1 MGKSPTIEEMEKK
14 DKKSRE
20 YLDEIANELTNKLGN
35 TYSALE
41 KEAETFY
48 TKEHD
53 KPWSS
58 DLYITGKQFD
68 YQSVQEWSLAS
79 VSAIINKISA
89 AVIGTVDGKVEN
101 LPAGTDAGDK
111 AQDINKKYD
120 MNKDKRLLIATNC
133 FNLLAGIVGSFGNA
147 TSITVKHGTKSDPI
161 GGGLR
166 IFGSVGTQTF
176 QRSSFFKN
184 EKIATYQFAYIVRF
198 SVEEFELQAKIALID
213 QYQNTLN
220 VTKFAS
226 DKNDQ
231 QFFEDKITYEQW
243 SVMSAK
249 FEKVMEDVLKKIQEL
264 DPKKERGTLLAKA
277 FIVHNSLYKL
287 LYSSN
292 KHLMD
297 ALAKKE
303 VSLLKI

>member
-1 MGKSPTIEEMEKK
+1 MGRSPSIEEMEKK
-14 DKKSRE
+14 DKKNRE
-20 YLDEIANELTNKLGN
+20 YLNEITNELSYKLGD
-35 TYSALE
+35 TYEKLE
-41 KEAETFY
+41 KEAKHFY
-48 TKEHD
+48 ENEHSE
-53 KPWSS
+53 PWIS

-68 YQSVQEWSLAS
+68 YQSIQEWSLAS
-79 VSAIINKISA
+79 VSAIISKISA
-89 AVIGTVDGKVEN
+89 AVIGTVDGKIEN

-147 TSITVKHGTKSDPI
+147 SSITVKHGTKSDPI

-176 QRSSFFKN
+176 QRSSFFNN
-184 EKIATYQFAYIVRF
+184 EKIATYQFAYIIRF
-198 SVEEFELQAKIALID
+198 SVKEFELQAKIALID

-243 SVMSAK
+243 SVMSEK
-249 FEKVMEDVLKKIQEL
+249 FEKVMEDVLKKIKEL
-264 DPKKERGTLLAKA
+264 DQKNERGTRLAKM
-277 FIVHNSLYKL
+277 FIAQNNQYRLV
-287 LYSSN
+287 YSSN
-292 KHLMD
+292 EHLLD
-297 ALAKKE
+297 ALE
-303 VSLLKI
+303 HREIGLLKI